1 LRYFCKQANFL
12 GVAKNI
18 NKIHNYLMDV
28 FRRLSS
34 ENIKSYLNKIDVLLI
49 DDDEAQGY
57 FAPGII
63 LLNVNTIT
71 NNIDIKC
78 YYLIARAVMGL
89 LMIEMG
95 ENVVELDCILKLN
108 LAVFRKFSE
117 FKNFLYLKN

>member
-1 LRYFCKQANFL
+1 
-12 GVAKNI
+12 
-18 NKIHNYLMDV
+18 MDV

>member
-1 LRYFCKQANFL
+1 MRYFCKQANFL